1 MIARAKGTEAKF
13 LTVTGDV
20 DRIVPPSATAT
31 VADLLGAEA
40 RTLAETGH
48 LPLDERPRE
57 VAHLL
62 LEFIG
67 S

>member
-31 VADLLGAEA
+31 VAALLDAEA